1 MKTETISAISTAIG
15 TAGVGIIRL
24 SGDDAI
30 SIAGKIFDK
39 PRDTADAIF
48 IADEIFTA

>member
-1 MKTETISAISTAIG
+1 MKTETISAIATALG
-15 TAGVGIIRL
+15 TVGVGIIRM
-24 SGDDAI
+24 SGSDAI

-39 PRDTADAIF
+39 PRDTAGVDF

>member
-1 MKTETISAISTAIG
+1 MKTETISAISTALG
-15 TAGVGIIRL
+15 TAGVGIIRM
-24 SGDDAI
+24 SGSDAI

-39 PRDTADAIF
+39 PRATTGVIF